1 MRILSRQS
9 QRPIMFDPHDDA
21 GSSYAIRTAVL
32 LTIEPVI
39 GKILRGFGD

>member
-1 MRILSRQS
+1 
-9 QRPIMFDPHDDA
+9 MFDPHDDA